1 MSLFA
6 NPFFSRAGQKERL
19 VNVGRTLKGALTG
32 EKIVG
37 LTPNATAN
45 KLLGAAASNPLIT
58 AGLGAVAA
66 APAAALGAASSGFGA
81 LSTTGKV
88 ATVGVGLVAV
98 PAAITNPDLISSASK
113 IPSGLAAFGSDIGEF
128 FKDPSKEGLLN
139 IVRENPEASAAA
151 AAVAAVT
158 AGPVVRQGLDFISRN
173 QNTDAI
179 EEQTQA
185 ILDSRSNQPTSS
197 SSALPTVT
205 GPEPSAPEAQPL
217 TPETQ
222 VLGREVSTSQ
232 PRKSPRKRVAA
243 PRAPSVRVQVL
254 NQNTFIGA

>member
-1 MSLFA
+1 MSIFA
-6 NPFFSRAGQKERL
+6 SPFFSKAGQKERL

-88 ATVGVGLVAV
+88 ATVGAGLVVV
-98 PAAITNPDLISSASK
+98 PAVIQNPQIASK
-113 IPSGLAAFGSDIGEF
+113 AAQAPSELAKFGSDLGKLS
-128 FKDPSKEGLLN
+128 KDPSVEGFKGLVEESPVISGAVAGGAL
-139 IVRENPEASAAA
+139 ILGG
-151 AAVAAVT
+151 AAVRGAANIASTAANTRAIREATALAEAGNPVT
-158 AGPVVRQGLDFISRN
+158 AL
-173 QNTDAI
+173 
-179 EEQTQA
+179 
-185 ILDSRSNQPTSS
+185 
-197 SSALPTVT
+197 SALPTVS
-205 GPEPSAPEAQPL
+205 GPEPSAPQTQPL
-217 TPETQ
+217 TPATQ

-243 PRAPSVRVQVL
+243 PRPPSVRVQVL